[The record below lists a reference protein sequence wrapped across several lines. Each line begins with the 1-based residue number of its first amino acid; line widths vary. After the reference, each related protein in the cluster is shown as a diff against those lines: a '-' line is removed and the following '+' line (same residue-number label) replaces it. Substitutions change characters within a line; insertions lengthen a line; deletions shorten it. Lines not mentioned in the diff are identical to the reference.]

1 MTTNSN
7 TVRLFTMPQ
16 QFPCGPRSSC
26 CGPTG
31 QSEEEVRE
39 LTHTIEKEIGCPV
52 EIVNVT
58 DYDKVM
64 NHPAVVRLLQSFGPA
79 ALPIITIDK
88 EVVSMGNATADEA
101 VAAIREAMAQL

>member
-16 QFPCGPRSSC
+16 QFPCGPQSSC

-31 QSEEEVRE
+31 QSEEEIHE
-39 LTHTIEKEIGCPV
+39 LTDTIEREIGCPV

-58 DYDKVM
+58 EYGEAM
-64 NHPAVVRLLQSFGPA
+64 NHPGVVRLLQSFGPA
-79 ALPIITIDK
+79 VLPIITLD
-88 EVVSMGNATADEA
+88 EEAVSMGNCTPDEA

>member
-1 MTTNSN
+1 MTTNSH
-7 TVRLFTMPQ
+7 TVRLFTVPQ
-16 QFPCGPRSSC
+16 QFPCGPQSSC

-31 QSEEEVRE
+31 QSEEEIRE
-39 LTHTIEKEIGCPV
+39 LTDAIEREIGCPV

-58 DYDKVM
+58 EYGEAMK
-64 NHPAVVRLLQSFGPA
+64 HPGVVRLLQSFGPA